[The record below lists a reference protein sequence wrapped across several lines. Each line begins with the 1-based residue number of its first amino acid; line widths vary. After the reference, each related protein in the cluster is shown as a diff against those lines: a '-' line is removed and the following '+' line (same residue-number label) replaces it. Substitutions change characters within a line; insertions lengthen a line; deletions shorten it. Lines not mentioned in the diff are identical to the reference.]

1 MQINQEQDQQ
11 HLVKELESAREALIQ
26 QRYQHEM
33 MLRWVEGAVLTVDRD
48 GKITDANP
56 VALRGLGW
64 DLDELLGREC
74 HGTIQHTLEDGSEY
88 PLEFSPMFAALEDG
102 SSHHVDGDI
111 FWRKDGTNFSVDYIV
126 CSTRNEKNEI
136 VGAVLT
142 FRNLTEKRLEEVKRI
157 HGMKLEAIGQ
167 LSAGIAHEINTP
179 MQFIGTN
186 LAFLQEAS
194 EDLLRLLDRYREFRE
209 QAAAVESSR
218 ESCRE
223 LAELE
228 EQIDVE
234 YLKDEM
240 PKAFSQ
246 TQGGVGRVTE
256 MIQGLKGFAH
266 ADHADQKRQIDINT
280 IIRNTLVVSRN
291 EYKDIAGIET
301 DLAALPDIKV
311 HPGDIGQVI
320 LNLVVNAAHAIAA
333 RSKEEAGLT
342 GCIRISSRLD
352 ENEVVIAVEDNG
364 KGIADEFKN
373 RVFDP
378 FFTTKEVGQG
388 SGQGLSIS
396 RNIIH
401 DKHGGKLYFE
411 TMPGKGT
418 TFFIRLPC

>member
-1 MQINQEQDQQ
+1 MQIDQEQDWQ
-11 HLVKELESAREALIQ
+11 HLVKELESAREALVQ

-33 MLRWVEGAVLTVDRD
+33 MLRWVEGAVLTVDRE
-48 GKITDANP
+48 GKITGANP
-56 VALRGLGW
+56 VALRALGW

-74 HGTIQHTLEDGSEY
+74 HGTIQHTQEDGSEY
-88 PLEFSPMFAALEDG
+88 PLEFSPLFAALEDG

-126 CSTRNEKNEI
+126 CSTRDEKNEI

-209 QAAAVESSR
+209 QVAEVEPCR
-218 ESCRE
+218 EFCRE
-223 LAELE
+223 LAGLE

-240 PKAFSQ
+240 PNAFSQ
-246 TQGGVGRVTE
+246 TQGGAERVTE

-266 ADHADQKRQIDINT
+266 ADHADQKRQSDVNT

-301 DLAALPDIKV
+301 DLTELPDLNV

-333 RSKEEAGLT
+333 RRKEEAGLT

-352 ENEVVIAVEDNG
+352 GDEVVIAVEDNG

-411 TMPGKGT
+411 TVPGKGT
-418 TFFIRLPC
+418 TFFIRLPR

>member
-1 MQINQEQDQQ
+1 MPTNQEQDHWSLAQ
-11 HLVKELESAREALIQ
+11 EMESAREALVQ
-26 QRYQHEM
+26 LRYQHEM
-33 MLRWVEGAVLTVDRD
+33 MLRWVEGAVLTVDRQ
-48 GKITDANP
+48 GKITNANP
-56 VALRGLGW
+56 VALRALGW
-64 DLDELLGREC
+64 EMDELLGRDC
-74 HGTIQHTLEDGSEY
+74 HSTIQHTLQDGSEY

-111 FWRKDGTNFSVDYIV
+111 FWRKDNTNFSVDYIV
-126 CSTRNEKNEI
+126 CSNRNEKNEI

-142 FRNLTEKRLEEVKRI
+142 FRNLTEMRLEEVKRI

-186 LAFLQEAS
+186 FSFLS
-194 EDLLRLLDRYREFRE
+194 ESFDDMRRLLIRYREFRALVAE
-209 QAAAVESSR
+209 MGICPDRCQ
-218 ESCRE
+218 E
-223 LAELE
+223 LAKLE
-228 EQIDVE
+228 EEIDVE
-234 YLKDEM
+234 YLHTEV
-240 PKAFSQ
+240 PKAFIQ
-246 TQGGVGRVTE
+246 TQNGIERVTE

-266 ADHADQKRQIDINT
+266 SDHADQKREVDINE

-291 EYKDIAGIET
+291 EYKYVADIET
-301 DLAALPDIKV
+301 EFAVLPFIKV
-311 HPGDIGQVI
+311 YPGDIGQVI

-333 RSKEEAGLT
+333 RKEEEKGLS
-342 GCIRISSRLD
+342 GCIRIFSRLEED
-352 ENEVVIAVEDNG
+352 KIVVAVEDNG

-401 DKHGGKLYFE
+401 DKHGGRLFFE
-411 TMPGKGT
+411 TTPGKGT
-418 TFFIRLPC
+418 IFFIHIPR

>member
-1 MQINQEQDQQ
+1 MTNQEQDQQ
-11 HLVKELESAREALIQ
+11 DILKELESSREALVQ
-26 QRYQHEM
+26 LRYQHKM

-48 GKITDANP
+48 GKILSVNP
-56 VALRGLGW
+56 VGLRALGW
-64 DLDELLGREC
+64 EQDELIGRDC
-74 HGTIQHTLEDGSEY
+74 HSTIQHTLEDGSEY

-136 VGAVLT
+136 IGAVMT
-142 FRNLTEKRLEEVKRI
+142 FRNLTEMRLEEVKRI

-186 LAFLQEAS
+186 LSFLQEAS
-194 EDLLRLLDRYREFRE
+194 EDLHRLLARYRGLRGE
-209 QAAAVESSR
+209 VEGLDSCQ

-228 EQIDVE
+228 EQVDVE

-246 TQGGVGRVTE
+246 TQGGVERVTT
-256 MIQGLKGFAH
+256 MVQGLKGFAH
-266 ADHADQKRQIDINT
+266 ADHMDQKRAIDINT
-280 IIRNTLVVSRN
+280 IIRNALVVSCN
-291 EYKDIAGIET
+291 EYKNVAGVET
-301 DLAALPDIKV
+301 ELAALPDLKV

-320 LNLVVNAAHAIAA
+320 LNLVVNAAHAIAD
-333 RSKEEAGLT
+333 RQKEEKELT
-342 GCIRISSRLD
+342 GCIRISSRLEGD
-352 ENEVVIAVEDNG
+352 DVVIAVEDNG
-364 KGIADEFKN
+364 KGIADAFKN

-401 DKHGGKLYFE
+401 DKHGGTLHFI
-411 TMPGKGT
+411 TTLGKGT
-418 TFFIRLPC
+418 TFFIHLPQ